1 MSDFLFNDEVKIIPV
16 PRFDDLRK
24 DLTLQSA
31 SIFNEKN
38 IQNEQCIEILINLI
52 YLLNKGEKFTEKE
65 KETIFFAATKLLHSA
80 NPILRRVIFL
90 FVKHLN
96 WWQSSFILTGSL
108 ITELNGDDD
117 LIKPNCFRLLGE
129 ITDASS
135 VKVVD
140 RLLKEA
146 INNKN
151 HEVASSA
158 LSCTL
163 FMSLKGFGIAK
174 DWINIISEKLNS
186 SLGEE
191 NLLTF
196 HTLLL
201 LKEIKK
207 NDKLFLIKT
216 FSRICDN
223 SASRNHRSQFA
234 ICQLIRYVTEL
245 MKKGDIEQNVKDIF
259 NRFLEA
265 SLYNVEE
272 SIKIEAGRGVLQI
285 PTIKPSL
292 RKTTIS
298 VLCDLISSSNKIVR
312 YSAMKTLDKY
322 IDEFAQNVAVDI
334 FLELEKIIEDSGT
347 NSSVKSYAFSIF
359 LKISKGLSDYRLEK
373 MFKTFIEQYSKF
385 KEDFKKKLIIISRNI
400 SRSNAS
406 KNKLYYNF
414 FCSLFKLDAGPQ
426 TKLEIL
432 DALIWF
438 IYNDKELN
446 MQSLLFLVESIFDC
460 QYDVLK
466 IKILNLLG
474 QECDLVNN
482 KSKLVRYIYNQIILE
497 SPMVRASAISALG
510 EIGFKEKNMRNI
522 IITLIENCL
531 NDDDIEVRERAFMLS
546 KALKAVQ
553 EEKKEKEDEQLI
565 NFVFP
570 QKVKNPSPVEELN
583 IDIIQLVLNSE
594 KENLLKSEDICQE
607 LVNILN
613 DTEKISQILV
623 KDKEETKKKEKKE
636 KKRGLEPSQKKEI
649 PEDDYSLTMFS
660 KIYGAPKILTPYKKL
675 TDQSAEYLTQYRKI
689 VHDKIVVIDLEITNT
704 IEFQII
710 NDVSIDI
717 DNLTSE
723 GFDFDKTEIIP
734 IKSLKT
740 NETGHLYFKLLK
752 EKDEVYSSCSF
763 NCTLKFDLQELDVKG
778 NPHGIAVKET
788 YKLDKMV
795 EVFYAD
801 YYMKNKKV
809 TMDNFAEF
817 WSQAEKA
824 KYERTEEKMGLPYNS
839 IKNAAIK
846 FSEIIGL
853 EPLNE
858 IELIDTN
865 VKKYEFVY
873 AYINYFENLLF
884 IKFQV
889 IFNDQNKCLS
899 QVIIL
904 SQDPSVPEM
913 ITNKIYA

>member
-16 PRFDDLRK
+16 PRFDSLRK

-65 KETIFFAATKLLHSA
+65 KESIFFSTTKLLHSA

-135 VKVVD
+135 VNVVD
-140 RLLKEA
+140 RLLREA

-158 LSCTL
+158 LCCTL
-163 FMSLKGFGIAK
+163 FMTLKGLPIAK
-174 DWINIISEKLNS
+174 QWINEISEKLSS
-186 SLGEE
+186 SLSEE

-201 LKEIKK
+201 LREIKK

-216 FSRICDN
+216 FSRIVEN
-223 SASRNHRSQFA
+223 SGFRNHRSQFA
-234 ICQLIRYVTEL
+234 ICQLIRYITEL
-245 MKKGDIEQNVKDIF
+245 MKKGDLEQNVKDIF
-259 NRFLEA
+259 NRYLEVC
-265 SLYNVEE
+265 LYNIEE
-272 SIKIEAGRGVLQI
+272 SIKIEAARSVMQI
-285 PTIKPSL
+285 PNVKASL
-292 RKTTIS
+292 KKTTIS
-298 VLCDLISSSNKIVR
+298 VLCDLISSSKKIVR
-312 YSAMKTLDKY
+312 FAAMRTLDKN
-322 IDEFAQNVAVDI
+322 IESDLAQNIAVDI
-334 FLELEKIIEDSGT
+334 FLELEKIIEDNGT
-347 NSSVKSYAFSIF
+347 NSSIKSYAFSIF

-385 KEDFKKKLIIISRNI
+385 KEDFKTKLINISRNI
-400 SRSNAS
+400 SRSNTS

-432 DALIWF
+432 EALIWF
-438 IYNDKELN
+438 IYNDKELK
-446 MQSLLFLVESIFDC
+446 MQSLLFLIESIFDC

-474 QECDLVNN
+474 KESDLVNN
-482 KSKLVRYIYNQIILE
+482 KTKLIRYIYNQIILE
-497 SPMVRASAISALG
+497 TPMVRASAISALG
-510 EIGFKEKNMRNI
+510 EIGFKEKNFRKI
-522 IITLIENCL
+522 IISLIENCL
-531 NDDDIEVRERAFMLS
+531 NDDDNEVRERAFMIS
-546 KALKAVQ
+546 KALKAIQ
-553 EEKKEKEDEQLI
+553 EEKKEEEQLV

-570 QKVKNPSPVEELN
+570 KKVKNPSPIEELN
-583 IDIIQLVLNSE
+583 IDIIQTVLNTE

-607 LVNILN
+607 LFNILN
-613 DTEKISQILV
+613 DTEKISEILI
-623 KDKEETKKKEKKE
+623 KEKEKTKKKEKKE
-636 KKRGLEPSQKKEI
+636 KKKNIDIEEEKEI
-649 PEDDYSLTMFS
+649 SSDDYSSTMFS
-660 KIYGAPKILTPYKKL
+660 KIYGVPKIFTPYKKL
-675 TDQSAEYLTQYRKI
+675 TDQSAEYLTKYRKI
-689 VHDKIVVIDLEITNT
+689 IHDKIVVLDIEITNT

-710 NDVSIDI
+710 NDVSIEV
-717 DNLTSE
+717 DNLTSN

-740 NETGHLYFKLLK
+740 NESGHLYFKLLK
-752 EKDEVYSSCSF
+752 EKDSIYSNCSF

-788 YKLDKMV
+788 YKLDKKV
-795 EVFYAD
+795 EVSYAD

-809 TMDNFAEF
+809 NADNFAQF
-817 WSQAEKA
+817 WEQAQNSGYEKV
-824 KYERTEEKMGLPYNS
+824 EEKIGLPYNS
-839 IKNAAIK
+839 IKNAGIK

-853 EPLNE
+853 EPLNN
-858 IELIDTN
+858 IEQIDSK

-873 AYINYFENLLF
+873 AYVNHFENLLF

-889 IFNDQNKCLS
+889 FFNAQNKCLS
-899 QVIIL
+899 IVIIL
-904 SQDPSVPEM
+904 SQDPSVPEL
-913 ITNKIYA
+913 IVNKIYA

>member
-1 MSDFLFNDEVKIIPV
+1 MSDFLFNDEVKVIPV
-16 PRFDDLRK
+16 PRFNDLRK

-65 KETIFFAATKLLHSA
+65 KETIFFSATKLLHSA
-80 NPILRRVIFL
+80 NPILRRIIFL

-117 LIKPNCFRLLGE
+117 LIKPNCFRLLGQ

-135 VKVVD
+135 VNVVE

-163 FMSLKGFGIAK
+163 FMCLKGFGIAK
-174 DWINIISEKLNS
+174 SWINEISEKLNS

-207 NDKLFLIKT
+207 NDKLFLIKI
-216 FSRICDN
+216 FSKVAEN
-223 SASRNHRSQFA
+223 SSSRNQRSQFA
-234 ICQLIRYVTEL
+234 VCQLIRYITEL
-245 MKKGDIEQNVKDIF
+245 LKRGDLEQNVKDIF
-259 NRFLEA
+259 NRFLEV
-265 SLYNVEE
+265 SLYNIEE
-272 SIKIEAGRGVLQI
+272 SIKIEACRAVMQI
-285 PTIKPSL
+285 PNVKPSL
-292 RKTTIS
+292 KKTTIAT
-298 VLCDLISSSNKIVR
+298 LCDLISSTNKIVR
-312 YSAMKTLDKY
+312 FSAMKTLDKY
-322 IDEFAQNVAVDI
+322 IDEFAQNIAVDI

-347 NSSVKSYAFSIF
+347 NSSIKSYAFSIF

-373 MFKTFIEQYSKF
+373 MFKTFIEQYTKF

-400 SRSNAS
+400 SRANPS

-414 FCSLFKLDAGPQ
+414 FCSLFKLDASPQ
-426 TKLEIL
+426 TKIEIL
-432 DALIWF
+432 EALIWF
-438 IYNDKELN
+438 IYNDQELKL
-446 MQSLLFLVESIFDC
+446 QSLLFLAESIFDC
-460 QYDVLK
+460 QYDILK
-466 IKILNLLG
+466 IRILNLLG
-474 QECDLVNN
+474 KECDLVNN

-510 EIGFKEKNMRNI
+510 EIGFKEKNMRDI
-522 IITLIENCL
+522 IISLIENCL
-531 NDDDIEVRERAFMLS
+531 NDDDNEVRERAFMVS
-546 KALKAVQ
+546 KALKAVK
-553 EEKKEKEDEQLI
+553 EEKKEEEQLI

-570 QKVKNPSPVEELN
+570 QKVKNPSPIEELN
-583 IDIIQLVLNSE
+583 IDLIQSVLNSE

-607 LVNILN
+607 LFNILN
-613 DTEKISQILV
+613 DTEKISEILI
-623 KDKEETKKKEKKE
+623 KDKEDSKKKEKKE
-636 KKRGLEPSQKKEI
+636 KKRGIEANPQKKI
-649 PEDDYSLTMFS
+649 PEEDYSLTMFP
-660 KIYGAPKILTPYKKL
+660 KIYGPPKIFTPYKKL

-689 VHDKIVVIDLEITNT
+689 VHDKIVVIDFEITNT

-710 NDVSIDI
+710 NDISIDV

-740 NETGHLYFKLLK
+740 NESGHLYFKLLK
-752 EKDEVYSSCSF
+752 DKDEIYSNCSF

-795 EVFYAD
+795 EVSYAD
-801 YYMKNKKV
+801 YYIKNSKV
-809 TMDNFAEF
+809 NVDNFGEF
-817 WSQAEKA
+817 WKQAEKSNFS
-824 KYERTEEKMGLPYNS
+824 KTEEKMGLPYNS
-839 IKNAAIK
+839 VKNAAIK

-853 EPLNE
+853 DPLND
-858 IELIDTN
+858 IEQIDSN

-899 QVIIL
+899 QVIIQ

-913 ITNKIYA
+913 IVNKIYA

>member
-1 MSDFLFNDEVKIIPV
+1 MSDFLFNDEVKVIPV

-65 KETIFFAATKLLHSA
+65 KETIFFSATKLLHSA
-80 NPILRRVIFL
+80 NPILRRIIFL

-117 LIKPNCFRLLGE
+117 LIKPNCFRLLGQ

-135 VKVVD
+135 VNVVE

-163 FMSLKGFGIAK
+163 FMCLKGFGIAK
-174 DWINIISEKLNS
+174 SWINEISEKLNS

-207 NDKLFLIKT
+207 NDKLFLIKI
-216 FSRICDN
+216 FSKVAEN
-223 SASRNHRSQFA
+223 SSSRNQRSQFA
-234 ICQLIRYVTEL
+234 VCQLIRYITEL
-245 MKKGDIEQNVKDIF
+245 LKRGDLEQNVKDIF
-259 NRFLEA
+259 NRFLEV
-265 SLYNVEE
+265 SLYNIEE
-272 SIKIEAGRGVLQI
+272 SIKIEACRAVMQI
-285 PTIKPSL
+285 PNVKPSL
-292 RKTTIS
+292 KKTTIAT
-298 VLCDLISSSNKIVR
+298 LCDLISSTNKIVR
-312 YSAMKTLDKY
+312 FSAMKTLDKY
-322 IDEFAQNVAVDI
+322 IDEFAQNIAVDI

-347 NSSVKSYAFSIF
+347 NSSIKSYAFSIF

-373 MFKTFIEQYSKF
+373 MFKTFIEQYTKF

-400 SRSNAS
+400 SRANPS

-414 FCSLFKLDAGPQ
+414 FCSLFKLDASPQ
-426 TKLEIL
+426 TKIEIL
-432 DALIWF
+432 EALIWF
-438 IYNDKELN
+438 IYNDQELKL
-446 MQSLLFLVESIFDC
+446 QSLLFLAESIFDC
-460 QYDVLK
+460 QYDILK
-466 IKILNLLG
+466 IRILNLLG
-474 QECDLVNN
+474 KECDLVNN

-510 EIGFKEKNMRNI
+510 EIGFKEKNMRDI
-522 IITLIENCL
+522 IISLIENCL
-531 NDDDIEVRERAFMLS
+531 NDDDNEVRERAFMVS
-546 KALKAVQ
+546 KALKAF
-553 EEKKEKEDEQLI
+553 KENKKEDEQLI

-570 QKVKNPSPVEELN
+570 QKVKNPSPIEELN
-583 IDIIQLVLNSE
+583 IDLIQSVLNSE

-607 LVNILN
+607 LFNILN
-613 DTEKISQILV
+613 DTEKISEILI
-623 KDKEETKKKEKKE
+623 KDKEDSKKKEKKE
-636 KKRGLEPSQKKEI
+636 KKRGIESNPQKKI
-649 PEDDYSLTMFS
+649 PEEDYSLTMFP
-660 KIYGAPKILTPYKKL
+660 KIYGTPKIFTPYKKL

-689 VHDKIVVIDLEITNT
+689 VHDKIVVIDFEITNT

-710 NDVSIDI
+710 NDISIDV

-740 NETGHLYFKLLK
+740 NESGHLYFKLLK
-752 EKDEVYSSCSF
+752 DKDEIYSNCSF

-795 EVFYAD
+795 EVSYAD
-801 YYMKNKKV
+801 YYIKNSKV
-809 TMDNFAEF
+809 NVDNFGEF
-817 WSQAEKA
+817 WKQAEKSNFT
-824 KYERTEEKMGLPYNS
+824 KTEEKMGLPYNS
-839 IKNAAIK
+839 VKNAAIK

-853 EPLNE
+853 DPLND
-858 IELIDTN
+858 IEQIDSN

-899 QVIIL
+899 QVIIQ

-913 ITNKIYA
+913 IVNKIYA

>member
-1 MSDFLFNDEVKIIPV
+1 MSDFLFNDEVKVIPV

-52 YLLNKGEKFTEKE
+52 YLLNKGEKFSEKE
-65 KETIFFAATKLLHSA
+65 KETIFFSATKLLHSA
-80 NPILRRVIFL
+80 NPILRRIIFL

-117 LIKPNCFRLLGE
+117 LIKPNCFRLLGQ

-135 VKVVD
+135 VNVVE

-163 FMSLKGFGIAK
+163 FMCLKGFGIAK
-174 DWINIISEKLNS
+174 SWINEISEKLSS

-207 NDKLFLIKT
+207 NDKLFLIKI
-216 FSRICDN
+216 FSKIAENCG
-223 SASRNHRSQFA
+223 SRNQRSQFA
-234 ICQLIRYVTEL
+234 ICQLIRYITEL
-245 MKKGDIEQNVKDIF
+245 LKRGDLEQNVKDTF
-259 NRFLEA
+259 NRFLEV
-265 SLYNVEE
+265 SLYNIEE
-272 SIKIEAGRGVLQI
+272 SIKIEACRAVLQI
-285 PTIKPSL
+285 PNIKPSL
-292 RKTTIS
+292 KKTTIAT
-298 VLCDLISSSNKIVR
+298 LCDLISSSNKIAR
-312 YSAMKTLDKY
+312 FSAMKTLDKY
-322 IDEFAQNVAVDI
+322 IDEFAQNIAVDI

-347 NSSVKSYAFSIF
+347 NSSIKSYAFSIF

-400 SRSNAS
+400 SRSNPS

-414 FCSLFKLDAGPQ
+414 FCSLFKLDASPQ
-426 TKLEIL
+426 TKIEIL
-432 DALIWF
+432 EALIWF
-438 IYNDKELN
+438 IYNDQELKL
-446 MQSLLFLVESIFDC
+446 QSLLFLAESIFDC
-460 QYDVLK
+460 QYDILK
-466 IKILNLLG
+466 IRILNLLG
-474 QECDLVNN
+474 KECDLVNN

-510 EIGFKEKNMRNI
+510 EIGFKEKNMRDI
-522 IITLIENCL
+522 IISLIENCL
-531 NDDDIEVRERAFMLS
+531 NDDDNEVRERAFMVS
-546 KALKAVQ
+546 KALKAVK
-553 EEKKEKEDEQLI
+553 EEKKEEEQLI

-570 QKVKNPSPVEELN
+570 QKVKNPSPIEELN
-583 IDIIQLVLNSE
+583 IDLIQSVLNSE

-607 LVNILN
+607 LFNILN
-613 DTEKISQILV
+613 DTKKISEILI
-623 KDKEETKKKEKKE
+623 KDKEDSKKKEKKE
-636 KKRGLEPSQKKEI
+636 KKRGIEANPQKKI
-649 PEDDYSLTMFS
+649 PEEDYSLTMFP
-660 KIYGAPKILTPYKKL
+660 KIYGLPKIFTPYKKL

-689 VHDKIVVIDLEITNT
+689 VHDKIVVIDFEITNT

-710 NDVSIDI
+710 NDISIDV

-740 NETGHLYFKLLK
+740 NESGHLYFKLLK
-752 EKDEVYSSCSF
+752 DKDEIYSNCSF
-763 NCTLKFDLQELDVKG
+763 NCALKFDLQELDVKG

-795 EVFYAD
+795 EVSYAD
-801 YYMKNKKV
+801 YYIKNSKV
-809 TMDNFAEF
+809 NVDNFGEF
-817 WSQAEKA
+817 WKQAEKSNFS
-824 KYERTEEKMGLPYNS
+824 KTEEKMGLPYNS
-839 IKNAAIK
+839 VKNAAIK

-853 EPLNE
+853 DPLND
-858 IELIDTN
+858 IEQIDSN

-899 QVIIL
+899 QVIIQ

-913 ITNKIYA
+913 IVNKIYA

>member
-1 MSDFLFNDEVKIIPV
+1 MSDFLFNDEVKVIPV

-52 YLLNKGEKFTEKE
+52 YLLNKGEKFSEKE
-65 KETIFFAATKLLHSA
+65 KETIFFSATKLLHSA
-80 NPILRRVIFL
+80 NPILRRIIFL

-117 LIKPNCFRLLGE
+117 LIKPNCFRLLGQ
-129 ITDASS
+129 ITDVSS
-135 VKVVD
+135 VNVVE

-163 FMSLKGFGIAK
+163 FMCLKGFGIAK
-174 DWINIISEKLNS
+174 SWINEISEKLSS

-207 NDKLFLIKT
+207 NDKLFLIKI
-216 FSRICDN
+216 FSKIAENCG
-223 SASRNHRSQFA
+223 SRNQRSQFA
-234 ICQLIRYVTEL
+234 ICQLIRYITEL
-245 MKKGDIEQNVKDIF
+245 LKRGDLEQNVKDTF
-259 NRFLEA
+259 NRFLEV
-265 SLYNVEE
+265 SLYNIEE
-272 SIKIEAGRGVLQI
+272 SIKIEACRAVLQI
-285 PTIKPSL
+285 PNIKPSL
-292 RKTTIS
+292 KKTTIGT
-298 VLCDLISSSNKIVR
+298 LCDLISSSNKIAR
-312 YSAMKTLDKY
+312 FSAMKTLDKY
-322 IDEFAQNVAVDI
+322 IDEFAQNIAVDI

-347 NSSVKSYAFSIF
+347 NSSIKSYAFSIF

-400 SRSNAS
+400 SRSNPS

-414 FCSLFKLDAGPQ
+414 FCSLFKLDASPQ
-426 TKLEIL
+426 TKIEIL
-432 DALIWF
+432 EALIWF
-438 IYNDKELN
+438 IYNDQELKL
-446 MQSLLFLVESIFDC
+446 QSLLFLAESIFDC
-460 QYDVLK
+460 QYDILK
-466 IKILNLLG
+466 IRILNLLG
-474 QECDLVNN
+474 KECDLVNN

-510 EIGFKEKNMRNI
+510 EIGFKEKNMRDI
-522 IITLIENCL
+522 IISLIENCL
-531 NDDDIEVRERAFMLS
+531 NDDDNEVRERAFMVS
-546 KALKAVQ
+546 KALKAVK
-553 EEKKEKEDEQLI
+553 EEKKEEEQLI

-570 QKVKNPSPVEELN
+570 QKVKNPSPIEELN
-583 IDIIQLVLNSE
+583 IDLIQSVLNSE

-607 LVNILN
+607 LFNILN
-613 DTEKISQILV
+613 DTEKISEILI
-623 KDKEETKKKEKKE
+623 KDKEDSKKKEKKE
-636 KKRGLEPSQKKEI
+636 KKRGIEANPQKKI
-649 PEDDYSLTMFS
+649 PEEDYSLTMFP
-660 KIYGAPKILTPYKKL
+660 KIYGPPKIFTPYKKL

-689 VHDKIVVIDLEITNT
+689 VHDKIVVIDFEITNT

-710 NDVSIDI
+710 NDISIDV

-740 NETGHLYFKLLK
+740 NESGHLYFKLLK
-752 EKDEVYSSCSF
+752 DKDEIYSNCSF

-795 EVFYAD
+795 EVSYAD
-801 YYMKNKKV
+801 YYIKNSKV
-809 TMDNFAEF
+809 NVDNFGEF
-817 WSQAEKA
+817 WKQAEKSNFS
-824 KYERTEEKMGLPYNS
+824 KTEEKMGLPYNS
-839 IKNAAIK
+839 VKNAAIK

-853 EPLNE
+853 DPLND
-858 IELIDTN
+858 IEQIDSN

-899 QVIIL
+899 QVIIQ

-913 ITNKIYA
+913 IVNKIYA

>member
-1 MSDFLFNDEVKIIPV
+1 MSDFLFNDEVKVIPV

-65 KETIFFAATKLLHSA
+65 KETIFFSATKLLHSA
-80 NPILRRVIFL
+80 NPILRRIIFL

-117 LIKPNCFRLLGE
+117 LIKPNCFRLLGQ

-135 VKVVD
+135 VNVVE

-163 FMSLKGFGIAK
+163 FMCLKGFGIAK
-174 DWINIISEKLNS
+174 SWINEISEKLNS

-207 NDKLFLIKT
+207 NDKLFLIKI
-216 FSRICDN
+216 FSKVAEN
-223 SASRNHRSQFA
+223 SSSRNQRSQFA
-234 ICQLIRYVTEL
+234 VCQLIRYITEL
-245 MKKGDIEQNVKDIF
+245 LKRGDLEQNVKDIF
-259 NRFLEA
+259 NRFLEV
-265 SLYNVEE
+265 SLYNIEE
-272 SIKIEAGRGVLQI
+272 SIKIEACRAVMQI
-285 PTIKPSL
+285 PNVKPSL
-292 RKTTIS
+292 KKTTIAT
-298 VLCDLISSSNKIVR
+298 LCDLISSTNKIVR
-312 YSAMKTLDKY
+312 FSAMKTLDKY
-322 IDEFAQNVAVDI
+322 IDEFAQKIAVDI

-347 NSSVKSYAFSIF
+347 NSSIKSYAFSIF
-359 LKISKGLSDYRLEK
+359 LKISKELSDYRLEK
-373 MFKTFIEQYSKF
+373 MFKTFIEQYTKF

-400 SRSNAS
+400 SRANPS

-414 FCSLFKLDAGPQ
+414 FCSLFKLDASPQ
-426 TKLEIL
+426 TKIEIL
-432 DALIWF
+432 EALIWF
-438 IYNDKELN
+438 IYNDQELKL
-446 MQSLLFLVESIFDC
+446 QSLLFLAESIFDC
-460 QYDVLK
+460 QYDILK
-466 IKILNLLG
+466 IRILNLLG
-474 QECDLVNN
+474 KECDLVNN

-510 EIGFKEKNMRNI
+510 EIGFKEKNMRDI
-522 IITLIENCL
+522 IISLIENCL
-531 NDDDIEVRERAFMLS
+531 NDDDNEVRERAFMVS
-546 KALKAVQ
+546 KALKAF
-553 EEKKEKEDEQLI
+553 KENKKEDEQLI

-570 QKVKNPSPVEELN
+570 QKVKNPSPIEELN
-583 IDIIQLVLNSE
+583 IDLIQSVLNSE

-607 LVNILN
+607 LFNILN
-613 DTEKISQILV
+613 DTEKISEILI
-623 KDKEETKKKEKKE
+623 KDKEDSKKKEKKE
-636 KKRGLEPSQKKEI
+636 KKRGIETNPQKKI
-649 PEDDYSLTMFS
+649 PEEDYSLTMFP
-660 KIYGAPKILTPYKKL
+660 KIYGTPKIFTPYKKL

-689 VHDKIVVIDLEITNT
+689 VHDKIVVIDFEIINT

-710 NDVSIDI
+710 NDISIDV

-740 NETGHLYFKLLK
+740 NESGHLYFKLLK
-752 EKDEVYSSCSF
+752 DKDEIYSNCSF

-795 EVFYAD
+795 EVSYAD
-801 YYMKNKKV
+801 YYIKNSKV
-809 TMDNFAEF
+809 NVDNFGEF
-817 WSQAEKA
+817 WKQAEKSNFT
-824 KYERTEEKMGLPYNS
+824 KTEEKMGLPYNS
-839 IKNAAIK
+839 VKNAAIK

-853 EPLNE
+853 DPLND
-858 IELIDTN
+858 IEQIDSN

-884 IKFQV
+884 IKLQV

-899 QVIIL
+899 QVIIQ

-913 ITNKIYA
+913 IVNKIYA

>member
-1 MSDFLFNDEVKIIPV
+1 MSDFLFNDEVKVIPV
-16 PRFDDLRK
+16 PRFDELRK

-38 IQNEQCIEILINLI
+38 IQNDQCIEILINLI
-52 YLLNKGEKFTEKE
+52 YLLNKGEKFSEKE
-65 KETIFFAATKLLHSA
+65 KETIFFSATKLLHSA
-80 NPILRRVIFL
+80 NPILRRIIFL

-108 ITELNGDDD
+108 ITELNGEDD
-117 LIKPNCFRLLGE
+117 LIKPNCFRLLGQ

-135 VKVVD
+135 VNVVE

-146 INNKN
+146 INNNN

-163 FMSLKGFGIAK
+163 FMCLKGFPIAK
-174 DWINIISEKLNS
+174 TWINEISEKLNS

-207 NDKLFLIKT
+207 NDKLFLIKI
-216 FSRICDN
+216 FSKITD
-223 SASRNHRSQFA
+223 SIGARNQRSQFA
-234 ICQLIRYVTEL
+234 LCQLIRYIAEL
-245 MKKGDIEQNVKDIF
+245 LKRGDLEQNVKDNF
-259 NRFLEA
+259 CRFLEV
-265 SLYNVEE
+265 SLYNLEE
-272 SIKIEAGRGVLQI
+272 SIKIEAARAIMQI
-285 PTIKPSL
+285 PNMKSSIK
-292 RKTTIS
+292 KTTIAT
-298 VLCDLISSSNKIVR
+298 LCDLISSSNKIVR
-312 YSAMKTLDKY
+312 FSALKTLDKY
-322 IDEFAQNVAVDI
+322 IDEYAQNIAVDI
-334 FLELEKIIEDSGT
+334 FLELEKIIEDNGT
-347 NSSVKSYAFSIF
+347 NSSIKSYAFSIF

-400 SRSNAS
+400 SRGNSF

-414 FCSLFKLDAGPQ
+414 FCSLFKLDASPQ
-426 TKLEIL
+426 TKIEIL
-432 DALIWF
+432 EALIWF
-438 IYNDKELN
+438 IYNDKELKL
-446 MQSLLFLVESIFDC
+446 QSLLFLAESIFDC

-466 IKILNLLG
+466 IRILNLLG
-474 QECDLVNN
+474 KECDLVNN
-482 KSKLVRYIYNQIILE
+482 RSKLVRYIYNQIILE

-510 EIGFKEKNMRNI
+510 EIGFKEKNMRQI
-522 IITLIENCL
+522 IISLIENCL
-531 NDDDIEVRERAFMLS
+531 NDDDNEVRERAFMVS

-553 EEKKEKEDEQLI
+553 EEKKEEEQFV

-570 QKVKNPSPVEELN
+570 KKAKNPSPIEELN
-583 IDIIQLVLNSE
+583 IDLIQSVLNSE

-607 LVNILN
+607 LVSILN
-613 DTEKISQILV
+613 DTEKISEILL
-623 KDKEETKKKEKKE
+623 KDKEEIKKKEKKE
-636 KKRGLEPSQKKEI
+636 KKKGADIGPKKEI
-649 PEDDYSLTMFS
+649 PEEDYSSTMFS
-660 KIYGAPKILTPYKKL
+660 KIYGAPKIFTPYKKL

-689 VHDKIVVIDLEITNT
+689 VHDKIVVIDFEITNT

-710 NDVSIDI
+710 NDVSIDV

-740 NETGHLYFKLLK
+740 NESGHLYFKLLK
-752 EKDEVYSSCSF
+752 DKDEVYSSCSF

-778 NPHGIAVKET
+778 NPHGIPVKET
-788 YKLDKMV
+788 YKLDKLV
-795 EVFYAD
+795 EISYAD
-801 YYMKNKKV
+801 YYIKNSKV
-809 TMDNFAEF
+809 NVDNFSEF
-817 WSQAEKA
+817 WKQAEKA
-824 KYERTEEKMGLPYNS
+824 KYSKAEEKMGLPYNS
-839 IKNAAIK
+839 IKNAAVK

-853 EPLNE
+853 DPLND
-858 IELIDTN
+858 IDQIDTS

-884 IKFQV
+884 VKFQV

-899 QVIIL
+899 QVLIL
-904 SQDPSVPEM
+904 SQDPSVPDM
-913 ITNKIYA
+913 IVNKIYA

>member
-1 MSDFLFNDEVKIIPV
+1 MSDFLFNDEVKVIPV

-65 KETIFFAATKLLHSA
+65 KETIFFSATKLLHSA
-80 NPILRRVIFL
+80 NPILRRIIFL

-117 LIKPNCFRLLGE
+117 LIKPNCFRLLGQ

-135 VKVVD
+135 VNVVE

-163 FMSLKGFGIAK
+163 FMCLKGFGIAK
-174 DWINIISEKLNS
+174 SWINEISEKLNS

-207 NDKLFLIKT
+207 NDKLFLIKI
-216 FSRICDN
+216 FSKVAEN
-223 SASRNHRSQFA
+223 SSSRNQRSQFA
-234 ICQLIRYVTEL
+234 VCQLIRYITEL
-245 MKKGDIEQNVKDIF
+245 LKRGDLEQNVKDTF
-259 NRFLEA
+259 NRFLEV
-265 SLYNVEE
+265 SLYNIEE
-272 SIKIEAGRGVLQI
+272 SIKIEACRAVMQI
-285 PTIKPSL
+285 PNVKPSL
-292 RKTTIS
+292 KKTTIAT
-298 VLCDLISSSNKIVR
+298 LCDLISSTNKIVR
-312 YSAMKTLDKY
+312 FSAMKTLDKY
-322 IDEFAQNVAVDI
+322 IDEFAQNIAVDI

-347 NSSVKSYAFSIF
+347 NSSIKSYAFSIF

-373 MFKTFIEQYSKF
+373 MFKTFIEQYTKF

-400 SRSNAS
+400 SRANPS

-414 FCSLFKLDAGPQ
+414 FCSLFKLDASPQ
-426 TKLEIL
+426 TKIEIL
-432 DALIWF
+432 EALIWF
-438 IYNDKELN
+438 IYNDQELKL
-446 MQSLLFLVESIFDC
+446 QSLLFLAESIFDC
-460 QYDVLK
+460 QYDILK
-466 IKILNLLG
+466 IRILNLLG
-474 QECDLVNN
+474 KECDLVNN

-510 EIGFKEKNMRNI
+510 EIGFKEKNMRDI
-522 IITLIENCL
+522 IISLIENCL
-531 NDDDIEVRERAFMLS
+531 NDDDNEVRERAFMVS
-546 KALKAVQ
+546 KALKAF
-553 EEKKEKEDEQLI
+553 KENKKEDEQLI

-570 QKVKNPSPVEELN
+570 QKVKNPSPIEELN
-583 IDIIQLVLNSE
+583 IDLIQSVLNSE

-607 LVNILN
+607 LFNILN
-613 DTEKISQILV
+613 DTEKISEILI
-623 KDKEETKKKEKKE
+623 KDKEDLKKKEKKE
-636 KKRGLEPSQKKEI
+636 KKRGIEANPQKKI
-649 PEDDYSLTMFS
+649 PEEDYSLTMFP
-660 KIYGAPKILTPYKKL
+660 KIYGTPKIFTPYKKL

-689 VHDKIVVIDLEITNT
+689 VHDKIVVIDFEIINT

-710 NDVSIDI
+710 NDISIDV

-740 NETGHLYFKLLK
+740 NESGHLYFKLLK
-752 EKDEVYSSCSF
+752 DKDEIYSNCSF

-795 EVFYAD
+795 EVSYAD
-801 YYMKNKKV
+801 YYIKNSKV
-809 TMDNFAEF
+809 NVDNFGEF
-817 WSQAEKA
+817 WKQAEKSNFT
-824 KYERTEEKMGLPYNS
+824 KTEEKMGLPYNS
-839 IKNAAIK
+839 VKNAAIK

-853 EPLNE
+853 DPLND
-858 IELIDTN
+858 IEQIDSN

-899 QVIIL
+899 QVIIQ

-913 ITNKIYA
+913 IVNKIYA

>member
-1 MSDFLFNDEVKIIPV
+1 MSDFLFNDEVKVIPV

-65 KETIFFAATKLLHSA
+65 KETIFFSATKLLHSA
-80 NPILRRVIFL
+80 NPILRRIIFL

-117 LIKPNCFRLLGE
+117 LIKPNCFRLLGQ

-135 VKVVD
+135 VNVVE

-163 FMSLKGFGIAK
+163 FMCLKGFGIAK
-174 DWINIISEKLNS
+174 SWINEISEKLNS

-207 NDKLFLIKT
+207 NDKLFLIKI
-216 FSRICDN
+216 FSKVAEN
-223 SASRNHRSQFA
+223 SSSRNQRSQFA
-234 ICQLIRYVTEL
+234 VCQLIRYITEL
-245 MKKGDIEQNVKDIF
+245 LKRGDLEQNVKDIF
-259 NRFLEA
+259 NRFLEV
-265 SLYNVEE
+265 SLYNIEE
-272 SIKIEAGRGVLQI
+272 SIKIEACRAVMQI
-285 PTIKPSL
+285 PNVKPSL
-292 RKTTIS
+292 KKTTIAT
-298 VLCDLISSSNKIVR
+298 LCDLISSTNKIVR
-312 YSAMKTLDKY
+312 FSAMKTLDKY
-322 IDEFAQNVAVDI
+322 IDEFAQNIAVDI

-347 NSSVKSYAFSIF
+347 NSSIKSYAFSIF

-373 MFKTFIEQYSKF
+373 MFKTFIEQYTKF

-400 SRSNAS
+400 SRANPS

-414 FCSLFKLDAGPQ
+414 FCSLFKLDASPQ
-426 TKLEIL
+426 TKIEIL
-432 DALIWF
+432 EALIWF
-438 IYNDKELN
+438 IYNDQELKL
-446 MQSLLFLVESIFDC
+446 QSLLFLAESIFDC
-460 QYDVLK
+460 QYDILK
-466 IKILNLLG
+466 IRILNLLG
-474 QECDLVNN
+474 KECDLVNN

-510 EIGFKEKNMRNI
+510 EIGFKEKNMRDI
-522 IITLIENCL
+522 IISLIENCL
-531 NDDDIEVRERAFMLS
+531 NDDDNEVRERAFMVS
-546 KALKAVQ
+546 KALKAVK
-553 EEKKEKEDEQLI
+553 EEKKEEEQLI

-570 QKVKNPSPVEELN
+570 QKVKNPSPIEELN
-583 IDIIQLVLNSE
+583 IDLIQSVLNSE

-607 LVNILN
+607 LFNILN
-613 DTEKISQILV
+613 DTEKISEILI
-623 KDKEETKKKEKKE
+623 KDKEDSKKKEKKE
-636 KKRGLEPSQKKEI
+636 KKRGIEANPQKKI
-649 PEDDYSLTMFS
+649 PEEDYSLTMFP
-660 KIYGAPKILTPYKKL
+660 KIYGPPKIFTPYKKL

-689 VHDKIVVIDLEITNT
+689 VHDKIVVIDFEITNT

-710 NDVSIDI
+710 NDISIDV

-740 NETGHLYFKLLK
+740 NESGHLYFKLLK
-752 EKDEVYSSCSF
+752 DKDEIYSNCSF

-795 EVFYAD
+795 EVSYAD
-801 YYMKNKKV
+801 YYIKNSKV
-809 TMDNFAEF
+809 NVDNFGEF
-817 WSQAEKA
+817 WKQAEKSNFS
-824 KYERTEEKMGLPYNS
+824 KTEEKMGLPYNS
-839 IKNAAIK
+839 VKNAAIK

-853 EPLNE
+853 DPLND
-858 IELIDTN
+858 IEQIDSN

-899 QVIIL
+899 QVIIQ

-913 ITNKIYA
+913 IVNKIYA